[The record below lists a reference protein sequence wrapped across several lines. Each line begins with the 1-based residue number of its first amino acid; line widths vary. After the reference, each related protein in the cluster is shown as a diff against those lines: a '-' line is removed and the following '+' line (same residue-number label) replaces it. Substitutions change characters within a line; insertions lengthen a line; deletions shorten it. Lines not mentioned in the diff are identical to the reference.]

1 ERSGIPEELKDKFSI
16 TGLSH
21 ILAVSGFNITI
32 IGWAIYWVSAR
43 APFMN
48 RKRAFWLSLG
58 IIFCFVMIAGF
69 EASIIR
75 AAIMG
80 SLLLI
85 AEQAGRRRSGL
96 NLLLIAAACMLLFN
110 PKLFWLDIGFQL
122 SFLAT
127 FGLLVVSPRIEK
139 YFLWMPKT
147 LELRKTF
154 AATLSAQIMTLPI
167 IASSFGIVSL
177 IAPLTNIIVLP
188 LIPYVM
194 LFIMI
199 AGIGAVI
206 FIKLGA
212 VLALVPLILIWYVIF
227 IAQIFSDIPFAA
239 LEIKSYWIIW
249 IGFAIILGSIFHESI
264 IIFIREN
271 LMYYFKYGNS
281 EK

>member
-1 ERSGIPEELKDKFSI
+1 
-16 TGLSH
+16 
-21 ILAVSGFNITI
+21 
-32 IGWAIYWVSAR
+32 
-43 APFMN
+43 
-48 RKRAFWLSLG
+48 
-58 IIFCFVMIAGF
+58 
-69 EASIIR
+69 
-75 AAIMG
+75 MG